1 LGNKRTQ
8 EEGGMSDRRPP
19 DSREWNDLVEQARH
33 VDMVWLV
40 ERYGVKL
47 RKVGRF
53 AYEYVGPCPV
63 CGTGTDRFSIKP
75 NGRLFNCRVCARGGK
90 GAIDLLMFLADVD
103 FATAVRELTGTLSG
117 ELRVKSPQAEAR
129 DKQRQ
134 QEQADYEAAQHAK
147 ARKLW
152 RGHKPA
158 AGSLVETY
166 LHARGY
172 HFPIPLTIGFLPASE
187 KYPPTMISAFALPN
201 LDRPGVL
208 GPPRD
213 VQSVHLTALLPDGSD
228 RVRAEGAK
236 RIIGRPLARPLVMSV
251 IADDNILCI
260 SEGVESALAFAAAR
274 YGSWAAGSAPHL
286 PALAQTIPEHIDTVV
301 IEQHDDEAGIRNT
314 KRLIERLHEREQEKR
329 ESEQRQGVRPS
340 RPMKIRIFG
349 DRG

>member
-1 LGNKRTQ
+1 MT
-8 EEGGMSDRRPP
+8 D
-19 DSREWNDLVEQARH
+19 REWDALVDQARC
-33 VDMVWLV
+33 VDMVQLV

-47 RKVGRF
+47 RKVGP
-53 AYEYVGPCPV
+53 EYVGPCPV
-63 CGTGTDRFSIKP
+63 CGTGTDRFSIRP
-75 NGRLFNCRVCARGGK
+75 NDKLFNCRACARGGK
-90 GAIDLLMFLADVD
+90 GAIDLVMFLADVD
-103 FATAVRELTGTLSG
+103 FAPAVRQLTSASMG
-117 ELRVKSPQAEAR
+117 ELRAQAAEAKTR
-129 DKQRQ
+129 DKLQ
-134 QEQADYEAAQHAK
+134 QQAQANYEAEQHAK

-152 RGHKPA
+152 NSRSPA

-213 VQSVHLTALLPDGSD
+213 VHSVHLTALLPDGSD
-228 RVRAEGAK
+228 RVRTEGAK

-286 PALAQTIPEHIDTVV
+286 PALAQTIPEHIDTIV
-301 IEQHDDEAGIRNT
+301 IEQHDDEAGIRDT
-314 KRLIERLHEREQEKR
+314 KRLIERLREREQERR
-329 ESEQRQGVRPS
+329 ESEQRQGVRLS
-340 RPMKIRIFG
+340 RPMNIRIFG
-349 DRG
+349 DRA